1 MSFLYIIIGVSIII
15 IFSIIIF
22 AFQKYS
28 KNVELDDDI
37 DEIFVSSFSG
47 NCEENTSEDIIS
59 KKSKIELTCPEC
71 DLAEDDE
78 ITKLRRKFRHRAN
91 R

>member
-1 MSFLYIIIGVSIII
+1 MSFLYIVIGGSIII
-15 IFSIIIF
+15 IISILF
-22 AFQKYS
+22 AFQGYRQNGES
-28 KNVELDDDI
+28 DDDI
-37 DEIFVSSFSG
+37 AEMLVSSFAG

-71 DLAEDDE
+71 DLVKDDE
-78 ITKLRRKFRHRAN
+78 LIRLRRRLKHRSN

>member
-1 MSFLYIIIGVSIII
+1 ML
-15 IFSIIIF
+15 
-22 AFQKYS
+22 
-28 KNVELDDDI
+28 
-37 DEIFVSSFSG
+37 VSSFAG

-59 KKSKIELTCPEC
+59 KKSKIEWTCPEC

-78 ITKLRRKFRHRAN
+78 LTKLRRKFRHRAN

>member
-22 AFQKYS
+22 AFQRYS

-37 DEIFVSSFSG
+37 AEMLVSSFAG

-59 KKSKIELTCPEC
+59 KKSKIEWTCPEC
-71 DLAEDDE
+71 DLPKDDE
-78 ITKLRRKFRHRAN
+78 LTKLRRKFRHRAN